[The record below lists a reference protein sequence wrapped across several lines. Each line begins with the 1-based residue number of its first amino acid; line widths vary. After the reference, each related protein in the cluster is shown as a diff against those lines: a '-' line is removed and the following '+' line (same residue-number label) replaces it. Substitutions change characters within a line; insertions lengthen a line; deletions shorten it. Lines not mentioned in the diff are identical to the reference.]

1 MPIFCVYLQSMPPG
15 STILRDIKANDA
27 DIDNSYITYELDPT
41 DAYFVSILSFLSV
54 LSVF

>member
-1 MPIFCVYLQSMPPG
+1 MPPG